1 MSRLVHS
8 RLFGLS
14 FLLAGFCAHGKGYA
28 VFVLRH
34 PERRGTVEEA
44 SQLGQPSEEILGGKA
59 ATTDFAG
66 DLLDGLLSFDES
78 YFLPEAVTFP
88 WSAAFTCRCWNWTTA
103 FC

>member
-1 MSRLVHS
+1 MA
-8 RLFGLS
+8 F
-14 FLLAGFCAHGKGYA
+14 Y
-28 VFVLRH
+28 
-34 PERRGTVEEA
+34 VEEGRV
-44 SQLGQPSEEILGGKA
+44 SLGTSEEILGGKA

-78 YFLPEAVTFP
+78 YFLPEPVTFR

>member
-66 DLLDGLLSFDES
+66 DVLEELCLLIRAFFFLKLLP
-78 YFLPEAVTFP
+78 FLCQRHSLVDVGPG
-88 WSAAFTCRCWNWTTA
+88 R
-103 FC
+103 